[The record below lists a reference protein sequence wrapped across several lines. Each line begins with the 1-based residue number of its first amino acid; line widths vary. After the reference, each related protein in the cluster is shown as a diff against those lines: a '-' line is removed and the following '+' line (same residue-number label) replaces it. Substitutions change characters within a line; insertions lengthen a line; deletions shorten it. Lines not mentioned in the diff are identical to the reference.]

1 VEKQRGAKK
10 IETGPKMLPRIF
22 VAQPETSDNET
33 KLSQI
38 FLFLLDSFFF
48 CCPAAFKYATAK
60 RRKSGKNG
68 ENGLGKSLGM
78 PKVAANLFCIF
89 LGDFIHLRS

>member
-1 VEKQRGAKK
+1 VEEQRGAKK

-48 CCPAAFKYATAK
+48 AAL
-60 RRKSGKNG
+60 RHSNMQQQSG
-68 ENGLGKSLGM
+68 GKAEKMGKM
-78 PKVAANLFCIF
+78 GWGKAWACQ
-89 LGDFIHLRS
+89 R